1 MGKIIK
7 KLILFSTIIV
17 LGLIL
22 AVEEASA
29 AKLFLE
35 FAEQRQEVGI
45 GENIHLELFFDS
57 REQNINTI
65 QGKIFFSS
73 ETVSLKRISQENSIL
88 SFWVEPPQVKDTDEI
103 IFSGVVPGGFNEP
116 KGLVLSLDF
125 LAQKE
130 GLAHIGIGDV
140 RVLLNDGKGTELE
153 TISSEIK
160 LLVGPKKTGQIND
173 AQKPVTA
180 IPDDST
186 VPESFVPAI
195 SRHEELFDGKWFVS
209 FYARDIHYGISH
221 YEIFESRKLVDFE
234 QVSEENASWTEA
246 ESPYLLQDQGLQNY
260 VYVKAVD
267 RAGNERI
274 AMVLPRESDKF
285 SHYTYIKIF
294 AIIIIILLIAF
305 IFIYR
310 RRLKISKLNGHRK

>member
-1 MGKIIK
+1 MKRFFK
-7 KLILFSTIIV
+7 HLFLMAVATAACFTLI
-17 LGLIL
+17 
-22 AVEEASA
+22 AQPASA

-35 FAEQRQEVGI
+35 FAEQRQEVGV

-57 REQNINTI
+57 RKQNINTI

-73 ETVSLKRISQENSIL
+73 ETVSLERISQENSIL
-88 SFWVEPPQVKDTDEI
+88 SYWVEPPQAKDTGEI
-103 IFSGVVPGGFNEP
+103 VFSGVAPGGFNEP

-130 GLAHIGIGDV
+130 GIAHIGIGDV

-160 LLVGPKKTGQIND
+160 LLIDPKKTGQIND
-173 AQKPVTA
+173 AQKPVAA

-186 VPESFVPAI
+186 APEPFVPVI

-209 FYARDIHYGISH
+209 FYARDIHYGIGH
-221 YEIFESRKLVDFE
+221 YEIFESRKLIDFE
-234 QVSEENASWTEA
+234 QASEENASWIES
-246 ESPYLLQDQGLQNY
+246 ESPHLLQDQSLQSY

-267 RAGNERI
+267 GAGNERI
-274 AMVLPRESDKF
+274 ATVLPRETNSF
-285 SHYTYIKIF
+285 LHHYNYMAIF
-294 AIIIIILLIAF
+294 AIIIIALLMVF
-305 IFIYR
+305 IFVYKNR
-310 RRLKISKLNGHRK
+310 SKISKPE

>member
-1 MGKIIK
+1 MMFSKRLFLNLT
-7 KLILFSTIIV
+7 LISIFS
-17 LGLIL
+17 LL
-22 AVEEASA
+22 AFHGAEA

-35 FAEQRQEVGI
+35 QAGPQEENLGL

-73 ETVSLKRISQENSIL
+73 ETVSLERISQENSIL
-88 SFWVEPPQVKDTDEI
+88 SYWVEPPQIKNAGEI
-103 IFSGVVPGGFNEP
+103 VFSGLAPGGFNGP
-116 KGLVLSLDF
+116 KGLVLSIDF

-130 GLAHIGIGDV
+130 GLARIGVGEA

-160 LLVGPKKTGQIND
+160 LLVGPRKIGQISD
-173 AQKPVTA
+173 ARKPAAA

-186 VPESFVPAI
+186 APETFIPAI
-195 SRHEELFDGKWFVS
+195 SQHEELFDGKWFVS

-221 YEIFESRKLVDFE
+221 YEIFESRKLIDFE
-234 QVSEENASWTEA
+234 QASEESASWIGA
-246 ESPYLLQDQGLQNY
+246 GSPYLLQDQSLQSY

-267 RAGNERI
+267 KAGNKRI
-274 AMVLPRESDKF
+274 AMVLPRETNSF
-285 SHYTYIKIF
+285 SHHYYYMAIF
-294 AIIIIILLIAF
+294 AIIITALLVVF
-305 IFIYR
+305 VFVYKNR
-310 RRLKISKLNGHRK
+310 SKVSKPE